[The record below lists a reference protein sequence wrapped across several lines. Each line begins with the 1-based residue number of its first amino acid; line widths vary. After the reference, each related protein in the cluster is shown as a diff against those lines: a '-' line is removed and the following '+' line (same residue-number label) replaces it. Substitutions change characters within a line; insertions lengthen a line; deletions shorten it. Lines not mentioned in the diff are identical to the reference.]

1 MIDQKVFAKEMDQY
15 WIKDLGNVS
24 SDALRQVW
32 YQQTQNFYYYAI
44 GDSQRGERTAL
55 QPQTGT
61 GETTN
66 NMELVGGI
74 EPPAYL
80 FRKNAIRL

>member
-1 MIDQKVFAKEMDQY
+1 MINQKVFAKEIDQY
-15 WIKDLGNVS
+15 WTKDLGNVS

-32 YQQTQNFYYYAI
+32 YQQAQNFYYYAI
-44 GDSQRGERTAL
+44 GNSQRGERTAL
-55 QPQTGT
+55 QPQIET

-66 NMELVGGI
+66 NMELPAGI

-80 FRKNAIRL
+80 FRKNAIRF